1 MKLWHVE
8 WLNSDLFVLLL
19 QAVAMVLFE
28 DFMLQSPDGH
38 KYVIH

>member
-28 DFMLQSPDGH
+28 DCMLQSPDGH